1 MKTIKRLKSAITAV
15 LRKGTAPE
23 QIATALALGAVLG
36 TFPIFGLS
44 SLFCVL
50 AAAAL
55 HLNQGLIQV
64 ANYAAYPLQ
73 FISAS
78 GSLALAAWFSGLS
91 TADLAA
97 ATQAMSSDPWGI
109 LSSFKDLLGWAV
121 MIWMAAAPL
130 LFALLRWG
138 ARRLVRQIPMP
149 ITGEKS

>member
-1 MKTIKRLKSAITAV
+1 MKTIERLKIAITAV
-15 LRKGTAPE
+15 LRTGTAPE

-36 TFPIFGLS
+36 TFPIFGFSTL
-44 SLFCVL
+44 LCVL

-73 FISAS
+73 FLSAS
-78 GSLALAAWFSGLS
+78 ASLALAAWFSGLGP
-91 TADLAA
+91 ADLAA
-97 ATQAMSSDPWGI
+97 ATRAMRSDPWGI
-109 LSSFKDLLGWAV
+109 LSSFKELLGWAV

-138 ARRLVRQIPMP
+138 ARRLVRKIPMP
-149 ITGEKS
+149 MRGEKS